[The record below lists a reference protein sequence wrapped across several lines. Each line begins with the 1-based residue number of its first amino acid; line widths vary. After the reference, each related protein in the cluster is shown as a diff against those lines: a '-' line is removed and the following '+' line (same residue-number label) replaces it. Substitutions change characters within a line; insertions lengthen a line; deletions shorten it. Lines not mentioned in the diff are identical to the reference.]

1 MRRIMEYD
9 VEYFIR
15 TVDASRFLP
24 VAIADEARL
33 PVPPRNELFIDWWR
47 DNVPDAGAAVVRA
60 WQWQSWAEG
69 TWRNLN
75 NTPQIGIV
83 VGKSIDPR
91 LTLVIAWM

>member
-1 MRRIMEYD
+1 MEYD
-9 VEYFIR
+9 VEYFLLK
-15 TVDASRFLP
+15 VDAARFLP

-33 PVPPRNELFIDWWR
+33 PVLPRNELFIDWWR
-47 DNVPDAGAAVVRA
+47 DNVPDTGEAVIRA
-60 WQWQSWAEG
+60 WQWQFWVEG

-91 LTLVIAWM
+91 LTLTIAWM